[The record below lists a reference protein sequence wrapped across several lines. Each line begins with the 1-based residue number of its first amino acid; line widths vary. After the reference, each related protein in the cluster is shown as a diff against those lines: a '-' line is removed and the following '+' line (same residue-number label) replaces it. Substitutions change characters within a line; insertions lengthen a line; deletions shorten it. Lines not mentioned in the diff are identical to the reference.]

1 MSRQR
6 IVVRWESIED
16 KASVVEGLQSRGYV
30 VSPDGGG
37 TEVSVLDVRSFHNI
51 KSAMASY
58 HESALPSLIVV
69 ESHEQETSVL
79 SQLSPG
85 DDLCLAAMLDVQ
97 GAVRLTRVLERDAV
111 PRLEGGQAGA
121 APASFLDPLTGLE
134 NRHAFYLHLFD
145 NIRECGPEAPLS
157 LVMLDLDHFKK
168 VNDQLGH
175 AAGDHILSSVGETL
189 RRVGR
194 GASGIAR
201 VGGNVFAV
209 ALRSDQ
215 TQATRL
221 ADFIRSEIAEQ
232 PFTAAE
238 TPVSVTVSMGVA
250 TSVGN
255 FSGEELMAESDKCL
269 YAAKA
274 AGRNRV
280 VSSDGFAKG
289 NDETATDPVV
299 EDFENRV
306 RVLTE
311 RLIRNVADRGK
322 SMAAH
327 LREEADHDGLTGLYI
342 RRYFD
347 RRMGREFQKSLRDAR
362 ALSLIFLD
370 IDHFGQ
376 VNKTHGFPTGDR
388 ALRYVAGVLKD
399 SVRVI
404 DWVARYGGE
413 ELCVVLPDTTL
424 DEAVFI
430 AERIRA
436 RIESG
441 IVTAYDGTQF
451 SLTASLGV
459 GIRQD
464 SDAAV
469 VDFVQRVSDKTR
481 EAKAAGRN
489 VVRS

>member
-1 MSRQR
+1 MNGHQ
-6 IVVRWESIED
+6 IVVLWKSIEER
-16 KASVVEGLQSRGYV
+16 ASVVGALQSTGYV
-30 VSPDGGG
+30 VSTDGAEPD
-37 TEVSVLDVRSFHNI
+37 VSVLDVRSFHNI
-51 KSAMASY
+51 KSAMARY
-58 HESALPSLIVV
+58 HESVLPSLIVV

-79 SQLSPG
+79 PQLRPG
-85 DDLCLAAMLDVQ
+85 DDVCLAEMLDVQ
-97 GAVRLTRVLERDAV
+97 GAVRLSRVIERGSATQSV
-111 PRLEGGQAGA
+111 GGRAGIGS
-121 APASFLDPLTGLE
+121 PAFLDSLTGLE

-157 LVMLDLDHFKK
+157 LVMIDLDHFKA
-168 VNDQLGH
+168 VNDQHGH
-175 AAGDHILSSVGETL
+175 AAGDHVLSCAGETL
-189 RRVGR
+189 RRVCR

-201 VGGNVFAV
+201 IGGDEFAV
-209 ALRSDQ
+209 ALRTDQ

-221 ADFIRSEIAEQ
+221 ADFIRDEIAEQ
-232 PFTAAE
+232 PFTTDQ
-238 TPVSVTVSMGVA
+238 TPVSVTVSIGVA

-255 FSGEELMAESDKCL
+255 FSGEELMAEADKCL

-280 VSSDGFAKG
+280 VSSAGFAEG
-289 NDETATDPVV
+289 NSESAVDPVV

-347 RRMGREFQKSLRDAR
+347 RRMEREFQKSSRDSR
-362 ALSLIFLD
+362 ALSLVFLD
-370 IDHFGQ
+370 IDHFGK
-376 VNKTHGFPTGDR
+376 VNKIHGFPTGDR

-413 ELCVVLPDTTL
+413 ELCVVLPDTSL
-424 DEAVFI
+424 DEALFI
-430 AERIRA
+430 AERIRT

-459 GIRQD
+459 GTRQD

-489 VVRS
+489 TVRS